1 MSNVSAKHI
10 LVQQSYEMD
19 DVLKKL
25 NEGVSFEDL
34 AAKFSLCP
42 SGKKGGDLGS
52 FSRGQMVPEF
62 EEAAFGLDVGGVS
75 APVKTQFGFH
85 LIYRYA

>member
-62 EEAAFGLDVGGVS
+62 EEAAFDLDVGGVS

>member
-42 SGKKGGDLGS
+42 SGKRGGDLGS
-52 FSRGQMVPEF
+52 FSKGQMVPEF

-75 APVKTQFGFH
+75 EPVKTQFGYH